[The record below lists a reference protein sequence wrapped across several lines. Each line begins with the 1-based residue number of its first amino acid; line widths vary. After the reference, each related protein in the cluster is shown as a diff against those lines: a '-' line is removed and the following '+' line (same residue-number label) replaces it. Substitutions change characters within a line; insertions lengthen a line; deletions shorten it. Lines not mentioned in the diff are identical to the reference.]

1 MLTFV
6 KTDIM
11 SKKTSKVDNRVPKFI
26 VFIGRLLYRISPILA
41 EKFARK
47 LFITPIKHKIP
58 KREFHM
64 ESESVQTKLFVPS
77 INKEIVV
84 YSYGNSNKKVLLV
97 HGWSGRGTQLVK
109 IADAFLENGYSTIS
123 FDAPAHGKSGTKTT
137 LMLEFIESILEIEK
151 QYGPFE
157 FAVGHS
163 LGGMSILNAVKRGL
177 EVKKAVVIGSGNSV
191 INIVNT
197 FVQKIGLPNKVA
209 VIMKNNFEKKY
220 QFEMESFSAYVAAKN
235 VSIPVLVIHDN
246 DDDDIPVSEAHHI
259 AENLS
264 NKEIFI
270 TNKLGHRKILGDS
283 VVINKIVEFLM
294 IKK

>member
-1 MLTFV
+1 MPN
-6 KTDIM
+6 
-11 SKKTSKVDNRVPKFI
+11 KKSPTETQVPKI
-26 VFIGRLLYRISPILA
+26 IILIGRFLYRISPVLA
-41 EKFARK
+41 EKFARR

-58 KREFHM
+58 KREFQM
-64 ESESVQTKLFVPS
+64 EAASQQSKLFVPS

-84 YSYGNSNKKVLLV
+84 YTYGNSNKKILLV

-109 IADAFLENGYSTIS
+109 IADAFLENGYATIS

-137 LMLEFIESILEIEK
+137 LMLEFIESILEVEK

-163 LGGMSILNAVKRGL
+163 LGGMSILNAVKKGL
-177 EVKKAVVIGSGNSV
+177 QIKKAVVIASGNSV

-197 FVQKIGLPNKVA
+197 FTEKIGLPNKVA
-209 VIMKNNFEKKY
+209 VLMKNNFEKKY
-220 QFEMESFSAYVAAKN
+220 HLEMESFSAYVVAKE
-235 VSIPVLVIHDN
+235 VKIPVLVIHDN
-246 DDDDIPVSEAHHI
+246 DDEDISVSEAYHL

-264 NKEIFI
+264 NKEILI
-270 TNKLGHRKILGDS
+270 TNNLGHRKILGDS
-283 VVINKIVEFLM
+283 KVIEKIVEFFL

>member
-1 MLTFV
+1 MPN
-6 KTDIM
+6 
-11 SKKTSKVDNRVPKFI
+11 KKSPTETQVPKI
-26 VFIGRLLYRISPILA
+26 IILIGRFLYRISPVLA

-64 ESESVQTKLFVPS
+64 EAASQQSKLFVPS

-84 YSYGNSNKKVLLV
+84 YTYGNSNKKILLV

-109 IADAFLENGYSTIS
+109 IADAFLENGYATIS

-137 LMLEFIESILEIEK
+137 LMLEFIESILEVEK

-163 LGGMSILNAVKRGL
+163 LGGMSILNAVKKGL
-177 EVKKAVVIGSGNSV
+177 QIKKAVVIASGNSV

-197 FVQKIGLPNKVA
+197 FTEKIGLPNKVA
-209 VIMKNNFEKKY
+209 VLMKNNFEKKY
-220 QFEMESFSAYVAAKN
+220 HLEMESFSAYVVAKE
-235 VSIPVLVIHDN
+235 VKIPVLVIHDN
-246 DDDDIPVSEAHHI
+246 DDEDISVSEAYHL

-264 NKEIFI
+264 NKEILI
-270 TNKLGHRKILGDS
+270 TNNLGHRKILGDS
-283 VVINKIVEFLM
+283 KVIEKIVEFFL

>member
-1 MLTFV
+1 MPN
-6 KTDIM
+6 
-11 SKKTSKVDNRVPKFI
+11 KKSPTETQVPKI
-26 VFIGRLLYRISPILA
+26 IILIGRFLYRISPVLA

-64 ESESVQTKLFVPS
+64 EAASQQSKLFVPS

-84 YSYGNSNKKVLLV
+84 YTYGNSNKKILLV

-109 IADAFLENGYSTIS
+109 IADAFLENGYATIS

-137 LMLEFIESILEIEK
+137 LMLEFIESILEVEK

-163 LGGMSILNAVKRGL
+163 LGGMSILNAVKKGL
-177 EVKKAVVIGSGNSV
+177 QIKKAVVIASGNSV

-197 FVQKIGLPNKVA
+197 FTEKIGLPNKVA
-209 VIMKNNFEKKY
+209 VLMKSNFEKKY
-220 QFEMESFSAYVAAKN
+220 HLEMESFSAYVAAKE
-235 VSIPVLVIHDN
+235 VKIPVLVIHDE
-246 DDDDIPVSEAHHI
+246 DDEDISVSEAYHL

-264 NKEIFI
+264 NKEILI
-270 TNKLGHRKILGDS
+270 TNNLGHRKILGDS
-283 VVINKIVEFLM
+283 KVIEKIVEFFL

>member
-1 MLTFV
+1 MA
-6 KTDIM
+6 
-11 SKKTSKVDNRVPKFI
+11 KKTSNIDARVPKSI
-26 VFIGRLLYRISPILA
+26 VLIGRLLYRISPFLA

-64 ESESVQTKLFVPS
+64 ESESIQTKLLVPT

-84 YSYGNSNKKVLLV
+84 YAYGNSNKKVLLV

-109 IADAFLENGYSTIS
+109 IADVFLENGYSTIS

-137 LMLEFIESILEIEK
+137 LMLEFIESILEVEK
-151 QYGPFE
+151 SYGPFE

-163 LGGMSILNAVKRGL
+163 LGGMSILNAIKKGL
-177 EVKKAVVIGSGNSV
+177 HVKKAVVIGSGNSV

-197 FVQKIGLPNKVA
+197 FVEKIGLPNKVA
-209 VIMKNNFEKKY
+209 VIMRNSFEKKY
-220 QFEMESFSAYVAAKN
+220 HFDMESFSAYEAAKE
-235 VSIPVLVIHDN
+235 VRIPVLVIHDN
-246 DDDDIPVSEAHHI
+246 NDEDIPVSEAHHL

-264 NKEIFI
+264 DKEVLI
-270 TNKLGHRKILGDS
+270 TNNLGHRKILGDS
-283 VVINKIVEFLM
+283 NVIAKIVEFLM

>member
-1 MLTFV
+1 MPN
-6 KTDIM
+6 
-11 SKKTSKVDNRVPKFI
+11 KKSPTETQVPKI
-26 VFIGRLLYRISPILA
+26 IILIGRFLYRISPVLA

-58 KREFHM
+58 KREFQM
-64 ESESVQTKLFVPS
+64 EAASQQSKLFVPS

-84 YSYGNSNKKVLLV
+84 YTYGNSNKKILLV

-109 IADAFLENGYSTIS
+109 IADAFLENGSATIS

-137 LMLEFIESILEIEK
+137 LMLEFIESILEVEK

-163 LGGMSILNAVKRGL
+163 LGGMSILNAVKKGL
-177 EVKKAVVIGSGNSV
+177 LVKKVAVIGSGNSV

-197 FVQKIGLPNKVA
+197 FIEKIGLPNKVA
-209 VIMKNNFEKKY
+209 VLMKDNFEKKY
-220 QFEMESFSAYVAAKN
+220 HLEMESFSAYIAAREVK
-235 VSIPVLVIHDN
+235 IPVLVIHDI
-246 DDDDIPVSEAHHI
+246 DDEDIPVSESYHL
-259 AENLS
+259 AENLY
-264 NKEIFI
+264 NKEILF
-270 TNKLGHRKILGDS
+270 TNNLGHRKILGDS
-283 VVINKIVEFLM
+283 KVIEKIVEFFL

>member
-1 MLTFV
+1 MT
-6 KTDIM
+6 
-11 SKKTSKVDNRVPKFI
+11 KKTSNIDARVPKSI
-26 VFIGRLLYRISPILA
+26 VLIGRLLYRISPFLA

-58 KREFHM
+58 KREFLM
-64 ESESVQTKLFVPS
+64 ESESTQTKLLVPT

-84 YSYGNSNKKVLLV
+84 YAYGNSNKKILLV

-109 IADAFLENGYSTIS
+109 IADAFLENGYSTLS

-137 LMLEFIESILEIEK
+137 LMLEFIESILEVEK
-151 QYGPFE
+151 AHGPFE

-163 LGGMSILNAVKRGL
+163 LGGMSILNAIKKGL
-177 EVKKAVVIGSGNSV
+177 QVEKAVVIGSGNSV

-197 FVQKIGLPNKVA
+197 FVEKIGLPNKVA
-209 VIMKNNFEKKY
+209 VLMRKSFEKKY
-220 QFEMESFSAYVAAKN
+220 QFDMESFSAYEAAKE
-235 VSIPVLVIHDN
+235 VRIPVLVIHDN
-246 DDDDIPVSEAHHI
+246 NDEDIPVSEAHHL

-264 NKEIFI
+264 DKEVLI
-270 TNKLGHRKILGDS
+270 TNNLGHRKILGDS
-283 VVINKIVEFLM
+283 NVIAKIVEFLM

>member
-1 MLTFV
+1 MPN
-6 KTDIM
+6 
-11 SKKTSKVDNRVPKFI
+11 KKSPTETQVPKI
-26 VFIGRLLYRISPILA
+26 KILIGRFLYRISPVLA

-58 KREFHM
+58 KREFQM
-64 ESESVQTKLFVPS
+64 EASSQQSKLFVPS

-84 YSYGNSNKKVLLV
+84 YTYGNSNKKILLV

-109 IADAFLENGYSTIS
+109 IADAFLENGYATIS

-137 LMLEFIESILEIEK
+137 LMLEFIESILEVEK

-163 LGGMSILNAVKRGL
+163 LGGMSILNAVKKGL
-177 EVKKAVVIGSGNSV
+177 QIKKAVVIASGNSV

-197 FVQKIGLPNKVA
+197 FTEKIGLPNKVA
-209 VIMKNNFEKKY
+209 VLMKNNFEKKY
-220 QFEMESFSAYVAAKN
+220 HLEMESFSAYVVAKE
-235 VSIPVLVIHDN
+235 VKIPVLVIHDN
-246 DDDDIPVSEAHHI
+246 DDEDISVSEAYHL

-264 NKEIFI
+264 NKEILI
-270 TNKLGHRKILGDS
+270 TNNLGHRKILGDLK
-283 VVINKIVEFLM
+283 VIEKIVEFFL

>member
-1 MLTFV
+1 MPN
-6 KTDIM
+6 
-11 SKKTSKVDNRVPKFI
+11 KKSPTETQVPKI
-26 VFIGRLLYRISPILA
+26 IILIGRFLYRISPVLA

-58 KREFHM
+58 KREFLM
-64 ESESVQTKLFVPS
+64 ESESQQTNLFVPS

-84 YSYGNSNKKVLLV
+84 YAYGNSNKKILLV

-109 IADAFLENGYSTIS
+109 IADAFLENGYATIS

-137 LMLEFIESILEIEK
+137 LMLEFIQSILEVEK
-151 QYGPFE
+151 QHGPFE

-163 LGGMSILNAVKRGL
+163 LGGMSILNAVKKGL
-177 EVKKAVVIGSGNSV
+177 QIKKAVVIASGNSV

-197 FVQKIGLPNKVA
+197 FTEKIGLPNKVA
-209 VIMKNNFEKKY
+209 VLMKSNFEKKY
-220 QFEMESFSAYVAAKN
+220 HLEMESFSAYVVAKE
-235 VSIPVLVIHDN
+235 VKIPVLVIHDN
-246 DDDDIPVSEAHHI
+246 DDEDISVSEAYHL

-264 NKEIFI
+264 NKEILI
-270 TNKLGHRKILGDS
+270 TNNLGHRKILGDLK
-283 VVINKIVEFLM
+283 VIEKIVEFFL

>member
-1 MLTFV
+1 MAKKTP
-6 KTDIM
+6 KTD
-11 SKKTSKVDNRVPKFI
+11 DRVPKFI
-26 VFIGRLLYRISPILA
+26 IKTGQLLYRISPVLA

-64 ESESVQTKLFVPS
+64 EEQSVQTKLFVPS

-84 YSYGNSNKKVLLV
+84 YNYGNSDKKILLV

-109 IADAFLENGYSTIS
+109 IADAFLDKGFSTIS

-151 QYGPFE
+151 AYGPFE
-157 FAVGHS
+157 FAIGHS
-163 LGGMSILNAVKRGL
+163 LGGMSILNAVKKGL
-177 EVKKAVVIGSGNSV
+177 NVKKAVVIGSGNSV

-197 FVQKIGLPNKVA
+197 FVEKIGLPNKVA
-209 VIMKNNFEKKY
+209 QIMKNNFEKKY
-220 QFEMESFSAYVAAKN
+220 QFEMESFSAYVAAKE
-235 VSIPVLVIHDN
+235 VRIPVLVIHDN
-246 DDDDIPVSEAHHI
+246 DDDDIPVSEAHHL
-259 AENLS
+259 AHNLS
-264 NKEIFI
+264 DKEVLI
-270 TNKLGHRKILGDS
+270 TNELGHRKILGDS
-283 VVINKIVEFLM
+283 AVIEKIVEFLL

>member
-1 MLTFV
+1 MPN
-6 KTDIM
+6 
-11 SKKTSKVDNRVPKFI
+11 KKSPTETQVPKI
-26 VFIGRLLYRISPILA
+26 IILIGRFLYRISPVLA

-64 ESESVQTKLFVPS
+64 EAASQQSKLFVPS

-84 YSYGNSNKKVLLV
+84 YTYGNSNKKILLV

-109 IADAFLENGYSTIS
+109 IADAFLENGYATIS

-137 LMLEFIESILEIEK
+137 LMLEFIESILEVEK

-163 LGGMSILNAVKRGL
+163 LGGMSILNAVKKGL
-177 EVKKAVVIGSGNSV
+177 QIKKAVVIASGNSV

-197 FVQKIGLPNKVA
+197 FTEKIGLPNKVA
-209 VIMKNNFEKKY
+209 VLMKNNFEKKY
-220 QFEMESFSAYVAAKN
+220 HSEMESFSAYVVAKE
-235 VSIPVLVIHDN
+235 VKIPVLVIHDN
-246 DDDDIPVSEAHHI
+246 DDEDISVSEAYHL

-264 NKEIFI
+264 NKEILI
-270 TNKLGHRKILGDS
+270 TNNLGHRKILGDLK
-283 VVINKIVEFLM
+283 VIEKIVEFFL

>member
-1 MLTFV
+1 MPN
-6 KTDIM
+6 
-11 SKKTSKVDNRVPKFI
+11 KKSPTETQVPKI
-26 VFIGRLLYRISPILA
+26 IILIGRFLYRISPVLA
-41 EKFARK
+41 EKFARR

-58 KREFHM
+58 KREFQM
-64 ESESVQTKLFVPS
+64 EAASQQSKLFVPS

-84 YSYGNSNKKVLLV
+84 YTYGNSNKKILLV

-109 IADAFLENGYSTIS
+109 IADAFLENGYATIS

-137 LMLEFIESILEIEK
+137 LMLEFIESILEVEK

-163 LGGMSILNAVKRGL
+163 LGGMSILNAVKKGL
-177 EVKKAVVIGSGNSV
+177 QIKKAVVIASGNSV

-197 FVQKIGLPNKVA
+197 FTEKIGLPNKVA
-209 VIMKNNFEKKY
+209 VLMKNNFEKKY
-220 QFEMESFSAYVAAKN
+220 HLEMESFSAYVVAKE
-235 VSIPVLVIHDN
+235 VKIPVLVIHDN
-246 DDDDIPVSEAHHI
+246 DDEDISVSEAYHL

-264 NKEIFI
+264 NKEILI
-270 TNKLGHRKILGDS
+270 TNNLGHRKILGDLK
-283 VVINKIVEFLM
+283 VIEKIVEFFL

>member
-1 MLTFV
+1 
-6 KTDIM
+6 M
-11 SKKTSKVDNRVPKFI
+11 SKKTSKIDTRVPKFI
-26 VFIGRLLYRISPILA
+26 VLTGQFLYKVSPSLA

-58 KREFHM
+58 KREFQM
-64 ESESVQTKLFVPS
+64 EAESIQTKLLVPS

-84 YSYGNSNKKVLLV
+84 YAYGNSNKKILLV

-109 IADAFLENGYSTIS
+109 IADAFIGNGYSTIS

-137 LMLEFIESILEIEK
+137 LMLEFIESILAVEK

-163 LGGMSILNAVKRGL
+163 LGGMSILNAIKKGL
-177 EVKKAVVIGSGNSV
+177 QVKKAVVIGSGNSV
-191 INIVNT
+191 VNIVNT
-197 FVQKIGLPNKVA
+197 FVEKIGLPNKVA
-209 VIMKNNFEKKY
+209 VLMRNSFEKKY
-220 QFEMESFSAYVAAKN
+220 QFDMESFSAYVAAKD
-235 VSIPVLVIHDN
+235 VKIPVLVFHDT
-246 DDDDIPVSEAHHI
+246 DDEDIPVSEAYHL

-264 NKEIFI
+264 NKEVVI
-270 TNKLGHRKILGDS
+270 TNNLGHRKILGDAK
-283 VVINKIVEFLM
+283 VINRIVEFLL

>member
-1 MLTFV
+1 MP
-6 KTDIM
+6 
-11 SKKTSKVDNRVPKFI
+11 KKASKVDDRVPKLI
-26 VFIGRLLYRISPILA
+26 VFIGQFLYKISPNLA
-41 EKFARK
+41 EKYARK

-64 ESESVQTKLFVPS
+64 ESASIQTKLFVPS

-84 YSYGNSNKKVLLV
+84 YSYGESNKKILLV

-109 IADAFLENGYSTIS
+109 IADAFIENGYSTIS

-151 QYGPFE
+151 AYGPFE
-157 FAVGHS
+157 FAIGHS
-163 LGGMSILNAVKRGL
+163 LGGMSILNAIKKGL
-177 EVKKAVVIGSGNSV
+177 QVKKAVVVGSGNSV

-197 FVQKIGLPNKVA
+197 FVEKIGLPNKVA
-209 VIMKNNFEKKY
+209 IIMRNSFEKKY
-220 QFEMESFSAYVAAKN
+220 QFDMESFSGYVAAKE
-235 VSIPVLVIHDN
+235 VKVPVLVIHDN
-246 DDDDIPVSEAHHI
+246 DDEDIPVSEAHHL

-264 NKEIFI
+264 HKEILI
-270 TNKLGHRKILGDS
+270 TNNLGHRKILGDS
-283 VVINKIVEFLM
+283 TVINKIIEFLL

>member
-1 MLTFV
+1 MT
-6 KTDIM
+6 
-11 SKKTSKVDNRVPKFI
+11 KKNKQTENNVPKSI
-26 VFIGRLLYRISPILA
+26 LYFAKFLNFFSSNLA
-41 EKFARK
+41 ERFARK

-64 ESESVQTKLFVPS
+64 EAESVQTKLIVPS
-77 INKEIVV
+77 IDKEIVV
-84 YSYGNSNKKVLLV
+84 YSYGNSIKKILLV

-137 LMLEFIESILEIEK
+137 LMLEFIESILEVEK
-151 QYGPFE
+151 AHGPFE

-163 LGGMSILNAVKRGL
+163 LGGMSILNAIKKGL
-177 EVKKAVVIGSGNSV
+177 QVKKAVIIGSGNSV

-197 FVQKIGLPNKVA
+197 FVEKIGLPNKVA
-209 VIMKNNFEKKY
+209 IMMRNSFEKKY
-220 QFEMESFSAYVAAKN
+220 HFDMESFSAYEAAKE
-235 VSIPVLVIHDN
+235 VRIPVLVIHDN
-246 DDDDIPVSEAHHI
+246 DDEDIPVSEAHHL

-264 NKEIFI
+264 DKEVLI
-270 TNKLGHRKILGDS
+270 TNNLGHRKILGDS
-283 VVINKIVEFLM
+283 NVIAKIVEFLM